1 MKKLSILVLMLMV
14 IFTSNQVKAD
24 EYMYFQDIYFE
35 KTVYKFLHEFSEYE
49 MNKYLANVDERKFWG
64 WSTHEVTTHQKVFFQ
79 KETLLMIEN
88 QGTTAID
95 QSYTLKV
102 TEQSKIQFDT
112 RGSIATK
119 IKGKI
124 KGLDFNL
131 DTKLDISYAQ
141 TSVSNLEEQT
151 KINIEVD
158 PMTELKVAIYGE
170 GYITNGVGRYF
181 RFFREIREGGYEVFV
196 LATEYYGIEKTPI
209 S

>member
-1 MKKLSILVLMLMV
+1 MKKIIVILLLIIGLSTKEI
-14 IFTSNQVKAD
+14 KAD
-24 EYMYFQDIYFE
+24 QYMYFQDIYFE
-35 KTVYKFLHEFSEYE
+35 TKVHKFLHDFSEYE
-49 MNKYLANVDERKFWG
+49 MNKYLNQVDERKFWG
-64 WSTHEVTTHQKVFFQ
+64 WSTHEVTTHEKVYFQ
-79 KETLLMIEN
+79 KETLLKIEN
-88 QGTTAID
+88 QGTTSID

-102 TEQSKIQFDT
+102 SEQSKIQFDT
-112 RGSIATK
+112 RGTIATK

-141 TSVSNLEEQT
+141 TSVSNLEEET

-158 PMTELKVAIYGE
+158 PMTQLKVAIYGE
-170 GYITNGVGRYF
+170 GFVSNGVGRYF

>member
-1 MKKLSILVLMLMV
+1 MKKLIGIILLMAF
-14 IFTSNQVKAD
+14 IFPKDVHAD
-24 EYMYFQDIYFE
+24 QYMYFQDIVFE
-35 KTVYKFLHEFSEYE
+35 TKVHKFLHEFSEYE
-49 MNKYLANVDERKFWG
+49 MNKHLNNVDDRKFWG
-64 WSTHEVTTHQKVFFQ
+64 WTTYEVTTHEKVFFQ

-102 TEQSKIQFDT
+102 SEQSKIQFDT

-141 TSVSNLEEQT
+141 TSVSNLEEET

-158 PMTELKVAIYGE
+158 PMTSLKVAIYGE

-209 S
+209 T